1 MISGDFLM
9 GWNLLQILTSDRI
22 IITMMVI
29 ISKMVVK
36 MVMTML
42 LMTILVMLIMVMIVM
57 MVIIVLVEWCRR
69 HRGAQGDCRTKK
81 YFQTFKKCDDHSKK
95 DDHNKK

>member
-9 GWNLLQILTSDRI
+9 GWNLLQILTSDNI
-22 IITMMVI
+22 IITMIVI
-29 ISKMVVK
+29 ISKMMVK

-57 MVIIVLVEWCRR
+57 TTRSMMFTKPNLVMSVL
-69 HRGAQGDCRTKK
+69 
-81 YFQTFKKCDDHSKK
+81 
-95 DDHNKK
+95 